1 LQQFVVHLGLG
12 EIAACACKTAIG
24 AESCH
29 DSWVMLHSCCFQQ
42 CSAPG
47 AGLWGSHPMLGC
59 VGEPWTRAQL
69 CLTFITDLEKCLLLH
84 TQQGRKRNLK
94 AKKKK
99 RTKSHQLHSAAN
111 GYLIYFILF
120 PIF

>member
-1 LQQFVVHLGLG
+1 
-12 EIAACACKTAIG
+12 
-24 AESCH
+24 
-29 DSWVMLHSCCFQQ
+29 
-42 CSAPG
+42 
-47 AGLWGSHPMLGC
+47 MLGC
-59 VGEPWTRAQL
+59 VGEPWTCAQL

-99 RTKSHQLHSAAN
+99 QTKSHQLHSAAN